1 MSLLHFQIALFS
13 NFQIKFMQIR
23 ARLTLQFTLLVSVI
37 VLAIFV
43 VIYWL
48 RNNYIEEEFYKRL
61 TQKASTSAE
70 LLVTVKEVNAKLLK
84 KIQKVNNDVLYRE
97 NLIIYDYKNI
107 KVFSG
112 NDTIRFKVT
121 PEMLNQVQKQHRA
134 KFKQGDF
141 KIVGMLYIDPFN
153 RVVTIAGA
161 VDKAGQKD
169 LENLKNIM
177 ISLFLAMLVL
187 VSLLGRYFAA
197 RALAPISEVIRQV
210 QSIYPQNVNQRL
222 TIQNPKDEIG
232 RLTATFNELL
242 ERIAEVFRLQNLF
255 VSNVSHEMKNPLMKI
270 GSQIDVALLKGR
282 SPEEYLSTLQSVRQD
297 IREMGQLSNTLLE
310 LAKVSDLNH
319 KLMYDEV
326 RLDET
331 IWEAGDLL
339 LQAEQK
345 YQVQVDFADGLEEDT
360 QLVVKGNA
368 QLLKTAFVNLMEN
381 GCKFSENHSV
391 KVSLHF
397 EKDHIE
403 VQFTNSGVMEKTEM
417 DLIFEPFYRSQNT
430 ASIKGY
436 GVGLSLVNRIVKL
449 HGGNIKVQSLDNQT
463 VFILWLPYSVG
474 AFQPLT

>member
-1 MSLLHFQIALFS
+1 
-13 NFQIKFMQIR
+13 MQIR

-37 VLAIFV
+37 VLAIFG

-48 RNNYIEEEFYKRL
+48 RLNYIEDEFYKRL
-61 TQKASTSAE
+61 TQKASTITKLYLTIE
-70 LLVTVKEVNAKLLK
+70 KVNSRKLLK
-84 KIQKVNNDVLYRE
+84 KIQKANYDVFYRE
-97 NLIIYDYKNI
+97 NLFIYDYNKPEF
-107 KVFSG
+107 FSI
-112 NDTIRFKVT
+112 NDTIRFT
-121 PEMLNQVQKQHRA
+121 TTTDFLNQVLKNRVVRL
-134 KFKQGDF
+134 KKSEY
-141 KIVGMLYIDPFN
+141 KIVGMYHIDRFN
-153 RVVTIAGA
+153 KFIAIAGGE
-161 VDKAGQKD
+161 DLAGQKD

-187 VSLLGRYFAA
+187 VSLVGWYFAA
-197 RALAPISEVIRQV
+197 RALSPISEVIQQV

-222 TIQNPKDEIG
+222 TIKNPKDEIG
-232 RLTATFNELL
+232 QLTATFNELL

-270 GSQIDVALLKGR
+270 GSQIDVALLKER
-282 SPEEYLSTLQSVRQD
+282 TPEQYLSTLQSVRQD

-339 LQAEQK
+339 LQAEQN
-345 YQVQVDFADGLEEDT
+345 YQVQVDFADELEEDT

-403 VQFTNSGVMEKTEM
+403 VQFTNSGVMEKPEM

-430 ASIKGY
+430 SNIKGY

-449 HGGNIKVQSLDNQT
+449 HGGNINVQSLDNQT
-463 VFILWLPYSVG
+463 IFVLWLPYSVG
-474 AFQPLT
+474 AVRA

>member
-1 MSLLHFQIALFS
+1 
-13 NFQIKFMQIR
+13 MQIR
-23 ARLTLQFTLLVSVI
+23 AKLTLQFTLLVSVI

-48 RNNYIEEEFYKRL
+48 RYNYVEEEFYKRL

-70 LLVTVKEVNAKLLK
+70 LLLTEKEVNAKLLK
-84 KIQKVNNDVLYRE
+84 KINKKNNDVLYRE
-97 NLIIYDYKNI
+97 NLTIYDYKNLGI
-107 KVFSG
+107 YRT
-112 NDTIRFKVT
+112 NDTSGFKT
-121 PEMLNQVQKQHRA
+121 TYEMLNQVRKQRTVR
-134 KFKQGDF
+134 FKQNDF
-141 KIVGMLYIDPFN
+141 KIVGMLYTDRFN

-161 VDKAGQKD
+161 VDLAGEKD
-169 LENLKNIM
+169 LKNLRNTMFWIFVAV
-177 ISLFLAMLVL
+177 LLVVTL
-187 VSLLGRYFAA
+187 SGYYFAV
-197 RALAPISEVIRQV
+197 RALAPISEVIKQV
-210 QSIYPQNVNQRL
+210 KTIYPQNVNQRL

-232 RLTATFNELL
+232 QLTATFNELL
-242 ERIAEVFRLQNLF
+242 ERLGEVFRLQNLF

-270 GSQIDVALLKGR
+270 GTQIDVALLKSR
-282 SPEEYLSTLQSVRQD
+282 TPDEYLSTLQSVRQD

-339 LQAEQK
+339 LQAENN
-345 YQVQVDFADGLEEDT
+345 YQVQVDFADELEEDS

-397 EKDHIE
+397 MKNCIE
-403 VQFTNSGVMEKTEM
+403 VQFANQGKMDKPEM

-430 ASIKGY
+430 ANIKGY

-449 HGGNIKVQSLDNQT
+449 HGGNIEVQSTDNQT
-463 VFILWLPYSVG
+463 VFQISLPYSINLLK
-474 AFQPLT
+474 A

>member
-1 MSLLHFQIALFS
+1 
-13 NFQIKFMQIR
+13 MQIR

-37 VLAIFV
+37 VLAIFG

-48 RNNYIEEEFYKRL
+48 RLNYIEAEFYKRL

-84 KIQKVNNDVLYRE
+84 KIQKVNNDVLFRE
-97 NLIIYDYKNI
+97 NLFIYDYKNV
-107 KVFSG
+107 KVLSA
-112 NDTIRFKVT
+112 NDTIRFKIT
-121 PEMLNQVQKQHRA
+121 PEMLNQVQKQHKV
-134 KFKQGDF
+134 KFKQGEF
-141 KIVGMLYIDPFN
+141 KIVGMLYIDRYN
-153 RVVTIAGA
+153 RVVTVAGA
-161 VDKAGQKD
+161 VDQAGQKD

-197 RALAPISEVIRQV
+197 RALSPISEVIQQV

-222 TIQNPKDEIG
+222 TIKNPKDEIG
-232 RLTATFNELL
+232 QLTATFNELL

-282 SPEEYLSTLQSVRQD
+282 TPEQYLATLQSVRQD

-319 KLMYDEV
+319 KLMYDEI

-339 LQAEQK
+339 LQAEQN

-391 KVSLHF
+391 KVSLHV

-403 VQFTNSGVMEKTEM
+403 VQFTNSGIMEKSEM

-449 HGGNIKVQSLDNQT
+449 HGGNITLQSLDNQT
-463 VFILWLPYSVG
+463 VFVLWLPYSVG
-474 AFQPLT
+474 AAFRA

>member
-1 MSLLHFQIALFS
+1 
-13 NFQIKFMQIR
+13 MQIR
-23 ARLTLQFTLLVSVI
+23 AKLTLQFTLLVSVI

-48 RNNYIEEEFYKRL
+48 RYNYVEEEFYKRL

-70 LLVTVKEVNAKLLK
+70 ILATVKEVNAKLLK
-84 KIQKVNNDVLYRE
+84 KINKKNNDVLYRE
-97 NLIIYDYKNI
+97 NLTIYDYKNLGI
-107 KVFSG
+107 YRT
-112 NDTIRFKVT
+112 NDTSGFKT
-121 PEMLNQVQKQHRA
+121 TYDMLNQVRKLRTVR
-134 KFKQGDF
+134 FKQNEF
-141 KIVGMLYIDPFN
+141 KIVGMLYTDRFN
-153 RVVTIAGA
+153 RIVTIAGA
-161 VDKAGQKD
+161 VDLAGEKD
-169 LENLKNIM
+169 LKNLRNTM
-177 ISLFLAMLVL
+177 IWIFVGVLVL
-187 VSLLGRYFAA
+187 VTLLGYYFAV
-197 RALAPISEVIRQV
+197 RALAPISEVIKQV
-210 QSIYPQNVNQRL
+210 KTIYPQNVNQRL

-232 RLTATFNELL
+232 QLTATFNELL
-242 ERIAEVFRLQNLF
+242 ERLGEVFRLQNLF

-270 GSQIDVALLKGR
+270 GTQIDVALLKSR
-282 SPEEYLSTLQSVRQD
+282 SPEEYLSILQSVRQD

-339 LQAEQK
+339 LQAENN
-345 YQVQVDFADGLEEDT
+345 YQVQVDFADELEEDS

-397 EKDHIE
+397 LKNYIE
-403 VQFTNSGVMEKTEM
+403 VQFVNQGQMAKPDM

-430 ASIKGY
+430 ANIKGY

-449 HGGNIKVQSLDNQT
+449 HGGNIEVQSTDNQT
-463 VFILWLPYSVG
+463 VFQISLPYSINLVKN
-474 AFQPLT
+474 

>member
-1 MSLLHFQIALFS
+1 
-13 NFQIKFMQIR
+13 MQIR
-23 ARLTLQFTLLVSVI
+23 AKLTLQFTLLVSVI

-48 RNNYIEEEFYKRL
+48 RYNYVEEEFYKRL

-84 KIQKVNNDVLYRE
+84 KINKKNNDVLYRE
-97 NLIIYDYKNI
+97 NLTIYDYKNLGI
-107 KVFSG
+107 YRT
-112 NDTIRFKVT
+112 NDTSGFKT
-121 PEMLNQVQKQHRA
+121 TYDMLNQVRKQR
-134 KFKQGDF
+134 KVRFKQDDF
-141 KIVGMLYIDPFN
+141 KIVGMLYTDRFN

-161 VDKAGQKD
+161 VDLAGEKD
-169 LENLKNIM
+169 LKNLLNTM
-177 ISLFLAMLVL
+177 IWIFVAVLLLVT
-187 VSLLGRYFAA
+187 LLGYYFAV
-197 RALAPISEVIRQV
+197 RALAPISEVIKQV
-210 QSIYPQNVNQRL
+210 KTIYPQNVNQRL

-232 RLTATFNELL
+232 QLTATFNELL
-242 ERIAEVFRLQNLF
+242 ERLGEVFRLQNLF

-270 GSQIDVALLKGR
+270 GTQIDVALLKAR
-282 SPEEYLSTLQSVRQD
+282 TPDEYLNTLQSVRQD

-339 LQAEQK
+339 LQAENN
-345 YQVQVDFADGLEEDT
+345 YQVQVDFADELEEDS

-397 EKDHIE
+397 MKNCIE
-403 VQFTNSGVMEKTEM
+403 VQFANQGKMDKPEM

-430 ASIKGY
+430 ANIKGY

-449 HGGNIKVQSLDNQT
+449 HGGNIEVQSTDNQT
-463 VFILWLPYSVG
+463 VFQISLPYSINLVKS
-474 AFQPLT
+474 

>member
-1 MSLLHFQIALFS
+1 
-13 NFQIKFMQIR
+13 MQIR

-37 VLAIFV
+37 VLAIFGL
-43 VIYWL
+43 IYWL
-48 RNNYIEEEFYKRL
+48 RLNYIEDEFYKRL

-97 NLIIYDYKNI
+97 NLIIYDYKNV

-121 PEMLNQVQKQHRA
+121 PEMLNQVQKQHFA
-134 KFKQGDF
+134 KFKQGEF
-141 KIVGMLYIDPFN
+141 KIVGMLYIDRFN

-161 VDKAGQKD
+161 VDNAGQKD
-169 LENLKNIM
+169 LEYLKNIM
-177 ISLFLAMLVL
+177 IWLFLGTLVL
-187 VSLLGRYFAA
+187 VSLVGWYFAA
-197 RALAPISEVIRQV
+197 RALSPISEVIQQV

-270 GSQIDVALLKGR
+270 GSQIDVVMLKER
-282 SPEEYLSTLQSVRQD
+282 TPEQYLSTLQSVRQD

-345 YQVQVDFADGLEEDT
+345 YQLLVDFADELEEDT

-381 GCKFSENHSV
+381 GCKFSENHAV

-403 VQFTNSGVMEKTEM
+403 VQFSNKGKMEKSEI

-430 ASIKGY
+430 ANIKGY

-449 HGGNIKVQSLDNQT
+449 HGGNINVQSLDNQT
-463 VFILWLPYSVG
+463 VFVLWLPYSVG
-474 AFQPLT
+474 GVK

>member
-1 MSLLHFQIALFS
+1 
-13 NFQIKFMQIR
+13 MQIR

-48 RNNYIEEEFYKRL
+48 RNNYIEDEFYKRL

-84 KIQKVNNDVLYRE
+84 KIQKANNDVLYRE

-121 PEMLNQVQKQHRA
+121 PEMLNQVQKQHFA

-141 KIVGMLYIDPFN
+141 KIVGMLYTDRFN
-153 RVVTIAGA
+153 RVVTVAGA

-197 RALAPISEVIRQV
+197 RALSPISEVIQQV

-222 TIQNPKDEIG
+222 TIKNPKDEIG
-232 RLTATFNELL
+232 QLTATFNELL

-282 SPEEYLSTLQSVRQD
+282 TPEQYLAILQSVRQD

-339 LQAEQK
+339 LQAEQN

-403 VQFTNSGVMEKTEM
+403 VQFTNSGIMEKTEM

-463 VFILWLPYSVG
+463 VFVLWLPYSVG
-474 AFQPLT
+474 AVRA

>member
-1 MSLLHFQIALFS
+1 
-13 NFQIKFMQIR
+13 MQIR

-48 RNNYIEEEFYKRL
+48 RNNYIEDEFYKRL

-84 KIQKVNNDVLYRE
+84 KIQKANNDVLYRE

-134 KFKQGDF
+134 RFKQGDF
-141 KIVGMLYIDPFN
+141 KIVGMLYTDRFN
-153 RVVTIAGA
+153 RVVTVAGA

-197 RALAPISEVIRQV
+197 RALSPISEVIQQV

-222 TIQNPKDEIG
+222 TIKNSKDEIG
-232 RLTATFNELL
+232 QLTATFNELL

-282 SPEEYLSTLQSVRQD
+282 TPEQYLATLQSVRQD

-381 GCKFSENHSV
+381 GCKFSDNHSV
-391 KVSLHF
+391 RVSLHF

-403 VQFTNSGVMEKTEM
+403 VQFTNNGIMEKPEM

-449 HGGNIKVQSLDNQT
+449 HGGNITVQSLDQQT
-463 VFILWLPYSVG
+463 IFVLWLPYSVG
-474 AFQPLT
+474 GIRI

>member
-1 MSLLHFQIALFS
+1 
-13 NFQIKFMQIR
+13 MQIR

-48 RNNYIEEEFYKRL
+48 RNDYIEDEFYKRL
-61 TQKASTSAE
+61 TQKASTITKLYLTIE
-70 LLVTVKEVNAKLLK
+70 KVNSRKLLK
-84 KIQKVNNDVLYRE
+84 KIQKANYDVFYRE
-97 NLIIYDYKNI
+97 NLFIYDYNKSEF
-107 KVFSG
+107 FSL
-112 NDTIRFKVT
+112 NDTIRFKT
-121 PEMLNQVQKQHRA
+121 TTDFLNQVLKNRLVRL
-134 KFKQGDF
+134 KKSEY
-141 KIVGMLYIDPFN
+141 KIVGMYHIDRFN
-153 RVVTIAGA
+153 KFIAIAGA
-161 VDKAGQKD
+161 EDLAGQKD

-187 VSLLGRYFAA
+187 VSLAGWYFAA
-197 RALAPISEVIRQV
+197 RALSPISEVIQQV

-222 TIQNPKDEIG
+222 TIKNPKDEIG

-282 SPEEYLSTLQSVRQD
+282 TPEQYLATLQSVRQD

-339 LQAEQK
+339 LQAEQN

-403 VQFTNSGVMEKTEM
+403 VKFINSGVMEIPEM

-463 VFILWLPYSVG
+463 VFMLWLPYSVG
-474 AFQPLT
+474 AIRT

>member
-1 MSLLHFQIALFS
+1 
-13 NFQIKFMQIR
+13 MQIR
-23 ARLTLQFTLLVSVI
+23 AKLTLQFTLLVSVI

-48 RNNYIEEEFYKRL
+48 RYNYVEEEFYKRL

-84 KIQKVNNDVLYRE
+84 KINKINNDVLYRE
-97 NLIIYDYKNI
+97 NLAIYDYSYDKNKDI
-107 KVFSG
+107 GVYTSSDTSG
-112 NDTIRFKVT
+112 FKT
-121 PEMLNQVQKQHRA
+121 TYEMLNQVRKQRLVR
-134 KFKQGDF
+134 FKQGDF
-141 KIVGMLYIDPFN
+141 KIVGMLYIDRFK
-153 RVVTIAGA
+153 RVVTVAGA
-161 VDKAGQKD
+161 VDLSGEKD
-169 LENLKNIM
+169 LKNLRNIM
-177 ISLFLAMLVL
+177 IWIFVAVLVL
-187 VSLLGRYFAA
+187 VTLLGYYFAV
-197 RALAPISEVIRQV
+197 RALAPISEVIKQV
-210 QSIYPQNVNQRL
+210 KTIYPQNVNQRL

-232 RLTATFNELL
+232 QLTATFNELL
-242 ERIAEVFRLQNLF
+242 ERLGEVFRLQNLF

-270 GSQIDVALLKGR
+270 GTQIDVALLKSR
-282 SPEEYLSTLQSVRQD
+282 TPDEYLSTLQSVRQD

-339 LQAEQK
+339 LQAENN
-345 YQVQVDFADGLEEDT
+345 YQVQVDFADELEEDS

-381 GCKFSENHSV
+381 GCKFSENKSV

-397 EKDHIE
+397 MKSHIE
-403 VQFTNSGVMEKTEM
+403 VQFINEGQMEKPEI

-430 ASIKGY
+430 ANIKGY

-449 HGGNIKVQSLDNQT
+449 HGGNINVQSTDNQT
-463 VFILWLPYSVG
+463 IFQISLPYSINLG
-474 AFQPLT
+474 KS

>member
-1 MSLLHFQIALFS
+1 
-13 NFQIKFMQIR
+13 MQIR
-23 ARLTLQFTLLVSVI
+23 AKLTLQFTLLVSVI

-48 RNNYIEEEFYKRL
+48 RYNYVEEEFYKRL

-70 LLVTVKEVNAKLLK
+70 LLLTEQEVNAKLLK
-84 KIQKVNNDVLYRE
+84 KINKKNNDVLYRE
-97 NLIIYDYKNI
+97 NLTIYDYKNLGI
-107 KVFSG
+107 YRT
-112 NDTIRFKVT
+112 NDTSGFKT
-121 PEMLNQVQKQHRA
+121 TYEMLNQVRKQRTVR
-134 KFKQGDF
+134 FKQNDF
-141 KIVGMLYIDPFN
+141 KIVGMLYTDRFN

-161 VDKAGQKD
+161 VDLAGEKD
-169 LENLKNIM
+169 LKNLRNTMFWIFVAV
-177 ISLFLAMLVL
+177 LLVVTL
-187 VSLLGRYFAA
+187 SGYYFAV
-197 RALAPISEVIRQV
+197 RALAPISEVIKQV
-210 QSIYPQNVNQRL
+210 KTIYPQNVNQRL

-232 RLTATFNELL
+232 QLTATFNELL
-242 ERIAEVFRLQNLF
+242 ERLGEVFRLQNLF

-270 GSQIDVALLKGR
+270 GTQIDVALLKSR
-282 SPEEYLSTLQSVRQD
+282 TPDEYLSTLQSVRQD

-339 LQAEQK
+339 LQAENN
-345 YQVQVDFADGLEEDT
+345 YQVQVDFADELEEDS

-397 EKDHIE
+397 MKNCIE
-403 VQFTNSGVMEKTEM
+403 VQFANQGKMDKPEM

-430 ASIKGY
+430 ANIKGY

-449 HGGNIKVQSLDNQT
+449 HGGNIEVQSTDNQT
-463 VFILWLPYSVG
+463 VFQISLPYSINLVK
-474 AFQPLT
+474 A

>member
-1 MSLLHFQIALFS
+1 
-13 NFQIKFMQIR
+13 MQIR
-23 ARLTLQFTLLVSVI
+23 AKLTLQFTLLVSVI
-37 VLAIFV
+37 VLAIFG

-48 RNNYIEEEFYKRL
+48 RLNYIEEEFYKRL

-70 LLVTVKEVNAKLLK
+70 LLVSVKEVNAKLLK
-84 KIQKVNNDVLYRE
+84 KIQKVNNDVLFRE

-121 PEMLNQVQKQHRA
+121 PEMLNQVQKQHSAR
-134 KFKQGDF
+134 FKQGDF
-141 KIVGMLYIDPFN
+141 KIVGKLYIDRFN

-177 ISLFLAMLVL
+177 ISLFLFVL
-187 VSLLGRYFAA
+187 IVVSLAGWYFAV
-197 RALAPISEVIRQV
+197 RALSPISEVIRQV

-222 TIQNPKDEIG
+222 YIQNPKDEIG

-397 EKDHIE
+397 EKDQIE
-403 VQFTNSGVMEKTEM
+403 VKFTNSGEMEKAEM

-449 HGGNIKVQSLDNQT
+449 HGGNITVQSLDNQT
-463 VFILWLPYSVG
+463 VFVLWLPYSVG
-474 AFQPLT
+474 ALLK

>member
-1 MSLLHFQIALFS
+1 
-13 NFQIKFMQIR
+13 MQIR

-48 RNNYIEEEFYKRL
+48 RNNYIEDEFYKRL
-61 TQKASTSAE
+61 TQKALTSAE

-84 KIQKVNNDVLYRE
+84 KIQTTNNDVLYRE

-112 NDTIRFKVT
+112 NDTSRFKVT
-121 PEMLNQVQKQHRA
+121 PEMLNQVQKQHFA

-141 KIVGMLYIDPFN
+141 KIVGKLYIDRFN
-153 RVVTIAGA
+153 RVVTVAGA
-161 VDKAGQKD
+161 VDQAGQKD

-177 ISLFLAMLVL
+177 ISLFLFVL
-187 VSLLGRYFAA
+187 IVVSLAGWYFSV
-197 RALAPISEVIRQV
+197 RALSPISEVIRQV

-282 SPEEYLSTLQSVRQD
+282 TPEQYLATLQSVRQD

-403 VQFTNSGVMEKTEM
+403 VQFMNSGVMEKTEM

-463 VFILWLPYSVG
+463 VFVLWLPYSVG
-474 AFQPLT
+474 SLGN

>member
-1 MSLLHFQIALFS
+1 
-13 NFQIKFMQIR
+13 
-23 ARLTLQFTLLVSVI
+23 
-37 VLAIFV
+37 
-43 VIYWL
+43 
-48 RNNYIEEEFYKRL
+48 
-61 TQKASTSAE
+61 
-70 LLVTVKEVNAKLLK
+70 
-84 KIQKVNNDVLYRE
+84 
-97 NLIIYDYKNI
+97 
-107 KVFSG
+107 
-112 NDTIRFKVT
+112 
-121 PEMLNQVQKQHRA
+121 
-134 KFKQGDF
+134 
-141 KIVGMLYIDPFN
+141 
-153 RVVTIAGA
+153 
-161 VDKAGQKD
+161 
-169 LENLKNIM
+169 
-177 ISLFLAMLVL
+177 
-187 VSLLGRYFAA
+187 
-197 RALAPISEVIRQV
+197 V

-222 TIQNPKDEIG
+222 TIKNPKDEIG
-232 RLTATFNELL
+232 QLTATFNELL
-242 ERIAEVFRLQNLF
+242 ERITEVFRLQNLF

-282 SPEEYLSTLQSVRQD
+282 TPEQYLATLQSVRQD

-381 GCKFSENHSV
+381 GCKFSENYSV

-397 EKDHIE
+397 EKDNIE
-403 VQFTNSGVMEKTEM
+403 VMFTNSGVMEQPEM

-449 HGGNIKVQSLDNQT
+449 HGGNITVQSTGNQT
-463 VFILWLPYSVG
+463 VFVLWLPYSVG
-474 AFQPLT
+474 NLGN

>member
-1 MSLLHFQIALFS
+1 
-13 NFQIKFMQIR
+13 
-23 ARLTLQFTLLVSVI
+23 
-37 VLAIFV
+37 
-43 VIYWL
+43 
-48 RNNYIEEEFYKRL
+48 
-61 TQKASTSAE
+61 
-70 LLVTVKEVNAKLLK
+70 LLK
-84 KIQKVNNDVLYRE
+84 KIQKANNDVLYRE
-97 NLIIYDYKNI
+97 NLFIYDFKNI

-121 PEMLNQVQKQHRA
+121 SEMLNQVQKQHFA

-141 KIVGMLYIDPFN
+141 KIVGMLYIDRFN
-153 RVVTIAGA
+153 RVVTVAGA

-197 RALAPISEVIRQV
+197 RALSPISEVIQQV

-222 TIQNPKDEIG
+222 TIKNPKDEIG
-232 RLTATFNELL
+232 QLTATFNELL
-242 ERIAEVFRLQNLF
+242 ERITEVFRLQNLF

-282 SPEEYLSTLQSVRQD
+282 TPEQYLATLQSVRQD

-339 LQAEQK
+339 LQAEQN
-345 YQVQVDFADGLEEDT
+345 YQVQVDFADELEEDT

-403 VQFTNSGVMEKTEM
+403 VQFTNSGIMEKTEM

-463 VFILWLPYSVG
+463 VFVLWLPYSVG
-474 AFQPLT
+474 AVRA

>member
-1 MSLLHFQIALFS
+1 
-13 NFQIKFMQIR
+13 MQIR
-23 ARLTLQFTLLVSVI
+23 AKLTVQFTVLVSVI

-48 RNNYIEEEFYKRL
+48 RYNYVEEEFYKRL
-61 TQKASTSAE
+61 TQKASTITKLYLTIE
-70 LLVTVKEVNAKLLK
+70 KVNSKKLLK
-84 KIQKVNNDVLYRE
+84 KIQKANYDVLYRE
-97 NLIIYDYKNI
+97 NLFIYDYNKAEF
-107 KVFSG
+107 FSL
-112 NDTIRFKVT
+112 NDTIRFQT
-121 PEMLNQVQKQHRA
+121 TTDFLNQVLKNRLVR
-134 KFKQGDF
+134 FKQKEY
-141 KIVGMLYIDPFN
+141 KIIGMYHIDRFN
-153 RVVTIAGA
+153 KFIAIAGA
-161 VDKAGQKD
+161 EDLAGQKD
-169 LENLKNIM
+169 LENLRSIM
-177 ISLFLAMLVL
+177 ISLFLIVLIL
-187 VSLLGRYFAA
+187 VSLLGYYFAV
-197 RALAPISEVIRQV
+197 RALAPISEVIKQV
-210 QSIYPQNVNQRL
+210 KTIYPQNVNQRL

-232 RLTATFNELL
+232 QLTATFNELL
-242 ERIAEVFRLQNLF
+242 ERLGEVFRLQNLF

-270 GSQIDVALLKGR
+270 GTQIDVALLKSR
-282 SPEEYLSTLQSVRQD
+282 TPDEYLNTLQSVRQD

-339 LQAEQK
+339 LQAENN
-345 YQVQVDFADGLEEDT
+345 YQVQVDFADELEEDS

-397 EKDHIE
+397 MKNFIE
-403 VQFTNSGVMEKTEM
+403 VQFTNQGKMAKTDM

-430 ASIKGY
+430 ANIKGY

-449 HGGNIKVQSLDNQT
+449 HGGNIEVQSTDNQT
-463 VFILWLPYSVG
+463 VFQISLPYSINLVKG
-474 AFQPLT
+474 

>member
-1 MSLLHFQIALFS
+1 
-13 NFQIKFMQIR
+13 MQIR

-43 VIYWL
+43 LIYWL
-48 RNNYIEEEFYKRL
+48 RFNYLEDEFYKRL

-70 LLVTVKEVNAKLLK
+70 LLVTVEKVNSKKLLK
-84 KIQKVNNDVLYRE
+84 KIQKANYDVFYRE
-97 NLIIYDYKNI
+97 NLFIYDYNKTEY
-107 KVFSG
+107 FSL
-112 NDTIRFKVT
+112 NDTIRFT
-121 PEMLNQVQKQHRA
+121 TTTDFLNQVLKKRVVRL
-134 KFKQGDF
+134 KKNEY
-141 KIVGMLYIDPFN
+141 KIVGKYHIDRFN
-153 RVVTIAGA
+153 KFIAIAGA
-161 VDKAGQKD
+161 EDLAGEKD
-169 LENLKNIM
+169 LEYLKNIM
-177 ISLFLAMLVL
+177 IWLFLGTLIL
-187 VSLLGRYFAA
+187 VSVVGWYFAA
-197 RALAPISEVIRQV
+197 RALSPISEVIQQV

-270 GSQIDVALLKGR
+270 GSQIDVAMLKER
-282 SPEEYLSTLQSVRQD
+282 TPEQYLSTLQSVRQD

-345 YQVQVDFADGLEEDT
+345 YQVQVDFADGLEDDT

-403 VQFTNSGVMEKTEM
+403 VQFSNKGKMEKSEI

-430 ASIKGY
+430 ANIKGY

-449 HGGNIKVQSLDNQT
+449 HGGNIKVHSLDNQT
-463 VFILWLPYSVG
+463 VFVLWLPYSVG
-474 AFQPLT
+474 GVHK

>member
-1 MSLLHFQIALFS
+1 
-13 NFQIKFMQIR
+13 MQIR
-23 ARLTLQFTLLVSVI
+23 AKLTLQFTLLVSVI

-48 RNNYIEEEFYKRL
+48 RNNYIEDEFYKRL

-70 LLVTVKEVNAKLLK
+70 LLVTIKEVNAKLLK
-84 KIQKVNNDVLYRE
+84 KIQKANNDVLYRE

-121 PEMLNQVQKQHRA
+121 TEMLNQVQKQHYAR
-134 KFKQGDF
+134 FKQGDF
-141 KIVGMLYIDPFN
+141 KIVGMLYTDRFN
-153 RVVTIAGA
+153 RVVTVAGA
-161 VDKAGQKD
+161 VDKSGQKD

-187 VSLLGRYFAA
+187 VSLAGRYFAA
-197 RALAPISEVIRQV
+197 RALSPISQVIQQV

-282 SPEEYLSTLQSVRQD
+282 TPEQYLATLQSVRQD

-391 KVSLHF
+391 KVTLHF

-403 VQFTNSGVMEKTEM
+403 VHFTNNGIMEKPEM

-449 HGGNIKVQSLDNQT
+449 HGGNITVQSLDNQT
-463 VFILWLPYSVG
+463 VFVLWLPYSVG
-474 AFQPLT
+474 AMR

>member
-1 MSLLHFQIALFS
+1 MYHIDRFNKFIA
-13 NFQIKFMQIR
+13 
-23 ARLTLQFTLLVSVI
+23 
-37 VLAIFV
+37 
-43 VIYWL
+43 
-48 RNNYIEEEFYKRL
+48 
-61 TQKASTSAE
+61 
-70 LLVTVKEVNAKLLK
+70 
-84 KIQKVNNDVLYRE
+84 
-97 NLIIYDYKNI
+97 
-107 KVFSG
+107 
-112 NDTIRFKVT
+112 
-121 PEMLNQVQKQHRA
+121 
-134 KFKQGDF
+134 
-141 KIVGMLYIDPFN
+141 
-153 RVVTIAGA
+153 IAGGE
-161 VDKAGQKD
+161 DLAGQKD

-187 VSLLGRYFAA
+187 VSLVGWYFAA
-197 RALAPISEVIRQV
+197 RALSPISEVIQQV

-222 TIQNPKDEIG
+222 TIKNPKDEIG
-232 RLTATFNELL
+232 QLTATFNELL

-270 GSQIDVALLKGR
+270 GSQIDVALLKER
-282 SPEEYLSTLQSVRQD
+282 TPEQYLSTLQSVRQD

-339 LQAEQK
+339 LQAEQN
-345 YQVQVDFADGLEEDT
+345 YQVQVDFADELEEDT

-403 VQFTNSGVMEKTEM
+403 VQFTNSGVMEKPEM

-430 ASIKGY
+430 SNIKGY

-449 HGGNIKVQSLDNQT
+449 HGGNINVQSLDNQT
-463 VFILWLPYSVG
+463 IFVLWLPYSVG
-474 AFQPLT
+474 AVRA

>member
-1 MSLLHFQIALFS
+1 
-13 NFQIKFMQIR
+13 MQIR

-84 KIQKVNNDVLYRE
+84 KIQKANNDVLYRE

-121 PEMLNQVQKQHRA
+121 PEMLNQVQKQHFA

-141 KIVGMLYIDPFN
+141 KIVGMLYIDRFN

-197 RALAPISEVIRQV
+197 RALAPISEVIQQV

-222 TIQNPKDEIG
+222 TIKNSKDEIG

-339 LQAEQK
+339 LQAEQS

-403 VQFTNSGVMEKTEM
+403 VQFTNSGVMEKPEM

-449 HGGNIKVQSLDNQT
+449 HGGNITVQSLDNQT
-463 VFILWLPYSVG
+463 VFVLWLPYSVG
-474 AFQPLT
+474 TVHP

>member
-1 MSLLHFQIALFS
+1 
-13 NFQIKFMQIR
+13 MQIR

-37 VLAIFV
+37 VLAIFG

-48 RNNYIEEEFYKRL
+48 RNNYIEDEFYKRL

-84 KIQKVNNDVLYRE
+84 KIQKTNNDVLYRE

-121 PEMLNQVQKQHRA
+121 TEMLNQVQKQHFA

-141 KIVGMLYIDPFN
+141 KIVGMLYADRFN
-153 RVVTIAGA
+153 RVVTVAGA

-169 LENLKNIM
+169 LENLENIM
-177 ISLFLAMLVL
+177 ISLFLFVL
-187 VSLLGRYFAA
+187 IVVSLAGWYFAV
-197 RALAPISEVIRQV
+197 RALSPISEVIRQV

-282 SPEEYLSTLQSVRQD
+282 TPEQYLVTLQSVRQD

-339 LQAEQK
+339 LQAEQN

-403 VQFTNSGVMEKTEM
+403 VQFTNSGIMEKSEM

-449 HGGNIKVQSLDNQT
+449 HGGNITVQSLDNQT
-463 VFILWLPYSVG
+463 VFVLWLPYSVG
-474 AFQPLT
+474 AVRAFQ

>member
-1 MSLLHFQIALFS
+1 
-13 NFQIKFMQIR
+13 MQIR
-23 ARLTLQFTLLVSVI
+23 AKLTLQFTLLVSVI

-48 RNNYIEEEFYKRL
+48 RHNYIEDEFYKRL
-61 TQKASTSAE
+61 TQKATTSAE
-70 LLVTVKEVNAKLLK
+70 LLVSVKEVNAKLLK
-84 KIQKVNNDVLYRE
+84 KIEKANNDVLYRE
-97 NLIIYDYKNI
+97 NLIIYDYKNL
-107 KVFSG
+107 KVYSR
-112 NDTIRFKVT
+112 NDTSRFKIS
-121 PEMLNQVQKQHRA
+121 PEMLNQIRKQHFAR
-134 KFKQGDF
+134 FKQGEF
-141 KIVGMLYIDPFN
+141 KIVGMLYTDRFN
-153 RVVTIAGA
+153 RVVTVAGA
-161 VDKAGQKD
+161 VDVSGKKD
-169 LENLKNIM
+169 LQNLLGIM
-177 ISLFLAMLVL
+177 IWLFLCVFLLVTF
-187 VSLLGRYFAA
+187 VGYYFSV
-197 RALAPISEVIRQV
+197 RALSPISEVIQQV
-210 QSIYPQNVNQRL
+210 QTIYPQNVNQRL

-242 ERIAEVFRLQNLF
+242 ERISEVFRLQNLF

-270 GSQIDVALLKGR
+270 GSQIDVALLKSR
-282 SPEEYLSTLQSVRQD
+282 SPEEYLATLQSVRQD

-339 LQAEQK
+339 LQAEQN
-345 YQVQVDFADGLEEDT
+345 YQVQVDFADELEEDT

-381 GCKFSENHSV
+381 GCKFSENHLV

-397 EKDHIE
+397 MKDHIE
-403 VQFTNSGVMEKTEM
+403 VRFTNQGKMEKPEI

-449 HGGNIKVQSLDNQT
+449 HGGNIKVQCVGNQT
-463 VFILWLPYSVG
+463 VFVLWLPYSVG
-474 AFQPLT
+474 GKVGIG

>member
-1 MSLLHFQIALFS
+1 
-13 NFQIKFMQIR
+13 MQIR
-23 ARLTLQFTLLVSVI
+23 AKLTLQFTLLVSVI

-84 KIQKVNNDVLYRE
+84 KIQKANNDVLYRE

-121 PEMLNQVQKQHRA
+121 PEMLNQVQKQHSA

-141 KIVGMLYIDPFN
+141 KIVGMLYIDRFN

-161 VDKAGQKD
+161 VDQAGQKD

-177 ISLFLAMLVL
+177 ISLFLFVL
-187 VSLLGRYFAA
+187 IVVSLAGWYFAV
-197 RALAPISEVIRQV
+197 RALSPISEVIRQV

-222 TIQNPKDEIG
+222 YIQNPKDEIG

-403 VQFTNSGVMEKTEM
+403 VKFTNSGEMEKAEM

-449 HGGNIKVQSLDNQT
+449 HGGNITVQSLDNQT
-463 VFILWLPYSVG
+463 FFVLWLPYSVG
-474 AFQPLT
+474 ALLK

>member
-1 MSLLHFQIALFS
+1 
-13 NFQIKFMQIR
+13 MQIR
-23 ARLTLQFTLLVSVI
+23 AKLTLQFTLLVSVI

-48 RNNYIEEEFYKRL
+48 RYNYVEEEFYKRL

-70 LLVTVKEVNAKLLK
+70 ILTTVKEVNAKLLK
-84 KIQKVNNDVLYRE
+84 KINKKNNDVLYRE
-97 NLIIYDYKNI
+97 NLTIYDYKNLGI
-107 KVFSG
+107 YRT
-112 NDTIRFKVT
+112 NDTSGFKT
-121 PEMLNQVQKQHRA
+121 TYDMLNQVRKQRTVR
-134 KFKQGDF
+134 FKQDDF
-141 KIVGMLYIDPFN
+141 KIVGMLYTDRFN

-161 VDKAGQKD
+161 VDLAGEKD
-169 LENLKNIM
+169 LKNLRSIM
-177 ISLFLAMLVL
+177 LWIFVSVLLV
-187 VSLLGRYFAA
+187 VTLLGYYFAV
-197 RALAPISEVIRQV
+197 RALAPISEVIKQV
-210 QSIYPQNVNQRL
+210 KTIYPQNVNQRL

-232 RLTATFNELL
+232 QLTATFNELL
-242 ERIAEVFRLQNLF
+242 ERLGEVFRLQNLF

-270 GSQIDVALLKGR
+270 GTQIDVALLKSR
-282 SPEEYLSTLQSVRQD
+282 TTEEYLSILQSVRQD

-339 LQAEQK
+339 LQAENN
-345 YQVQVDFADGLEEDT
+345 YQVQVDFADELEEDS

-381 GCKFSENHSV
+381 GCKFSKDHSV

-397 EKDHIE
+397 MKNFIE
-403 VQFTNSGVMEKTEM
+403 VQFTNQGEMAKPDM

-430 ASIKGY
+430 ANIKGY

-449 HGGNIKVQSLDNQT
+449 HGGNIEVQSTDNQT
-463 VFILWLPYSVG
+463 VFQISLPYSINLVKG
-474 AFQPLT
+474 

>member
-1 MSLLHFQIALFS
+1 
-13 NFQIKFMQIR
+13 MQIR

-48 RNNYIEEEFYKRL
+48 RNNYIEDEFYKRL

-84 KIQKVNNDVLYRE
+84 KIQKANNDVLYRE

-121 PEMLNQVQKQHRA
+121 PEMLNQVQKQHFA

-141 KIVGMLYIDPFN
+141 KIVGMLYTDRFN
-153 RVVTIAGA
+153 RVVTVAGA

-197 RALAPISEVIRQV
+197 RALSPISEVIKQV

-222 TIQNPKDEIG
+222 TIKNPKDEIG
-232 RLTATFNELL
+232 QLTATFNELL

-282 SPEEYLSTLQSVRQD
+282 TPEQYLATLQSVRQD

-339 LQAEQK
+339 LQAEQN
-345 YQVQVDFADGLEEDT
+345 YQVQVDFADELEEDT

-403 VQFTNSGVMEKTEM
+403 VWFTNSGIMEKTEM

-463 VFILWLPYSVG
+463 IFVLWLPYSVG
-474 AFQPLT
+474 AIRA

>member
-1 MSLLHFQIALFS
+1 
-13 NFQIKFMQIR
+13 MQIR
-23 ARLTLQFTLLVSVI
+23 AKLTLQFTLLVSVI

-84 KIQKVNNDVLYRE
+84 KIQKANNDVLYRE

-121 PEMLNQVQKQHRA
+121 PEMLNQVQKQHSA

-141 KIVGMLYIDPFN
+141 KIVGMLYIDRFN

-161 VDKAGQKD
+161 VDQAGQKD

-177 ISLFLAMLVL
+177 ISLFLFVL
-187 VSLLGRYFAA
+187 IVVSLAGWYFAV
-197 RALAPISEVIRQV
+197 RALSPISEVIRQV

-403 VQFTNSGVMEKTEM
+403 VKFTNSGEMEKAEM

-449 HGGNIKVQSLDNQT
+449 HGGNITVQSLDNQT
-463 VFILWLPYSVG
+463 FFVLWLPYSVG
-474 AFQPLT
+474 ALLK

>member
-1 MSLLHFQIALFS
+1 
-13 NFQIKFMQIR
+13 MQIR
-23 ARLTLQFTLLVSVI
+23 AKLTLQFTLLVSVI

-48 RNNYIEEEFYKRL
+48 RNNYIEDEFYKRL

-84 KIQKVNNDVLYRE
+84 KIQKANNDVLYRE

-121 PEMLNQVQKQHRA
+121 PEMLNQVQKQHFA
-134 KFKQGDF
+134 KFKQGEF
-141 KIVGMLYIDPFN
+141 KIVGKLYTDRFN
-153 RVVTIAGA
+153 RVVTVAGA

-177 ISLFLAMLVL
+177 ISLFLFVL
-187 VSLLGRYFAA
+187 IVVSLAGWYFAV
-197 RALAPISEVIRQV
+197 RALSPISEVIRQV

-270 GSQIDVALLKGR
+270 GSQIDVALLKER
-282 SPEEYLSTLQSVRQD
+282 SPEQYLVTLQSVRQD

-339 LQAEQK
+339 LQAEQN

-403 VQFTNSGVMEKTEM
+403 VQFTNSGEMEKSEM

-463 VFILWLPYSVG
+463 IFVLWLPYSVG
-474 AFQPLT
+474 AVRA

>member
-1 MSLLHFQIALFS
+1 
-13 NFQIKFMQIR
+13 MQIR
-23 ARLTLQFTLLVSVI
+23 ARLTIQFTLLVSVI

-48 RNNYIEEEFYKRL
+48 RNNYIEDEFYKRL

-84 KIQKVNNDVLYRE
+84 KIQKTNNDVLYRE
-97 NLIIYDYKNI
+97 SLTIYDYNYDKNKDI
-107 KVFSG
+107 GVYAS
-112 NDTIRFKVT
+112 NDTSGFKTTVD
-121 PEMLNQVQKQHRA
+121 MLNQVRKQRFV

-141 KIVGMLYIDPFN
+141 KIVGMLYIDRFK
-153 RVVTIAGA
+153 RVVTVAGA

-197 RALAPISEVIRQV
+197 RALSPISEVIQQV

-222 TIQNPKDEIG
+222 TIKNPKDEIG
-232 RLTATFNELL
+232 QLTATFNELL

-270 GSQIDVALLKGR
+270 GSQIDVSLLKER
-282 SPEEYLSTLQSVRQD
+282 TPEQYLATLESVRQD

-310 LAKVSDLNH
+310 LAKVSDLNQ

-339 LQAEQK
+339 LQAEQN

-360 QLVVKGNA
+360 QLVVN
-368 QLLKTAFVNLMEN
+368 
-381 GCKFSENHSV
+381 
-391 KVSLHF
+391 
-397 EKDHIE
+397 
-403 VQFTNSGVMEKTEM
+403 
-417 DLIFEPFYRSQNT
+417 
-430 ASIKGY
+430 
-436 GVGLSLVNRIVKL
+436 
-449 HGGNIKVQSLDNQT
+449 
-463 VFILWLPYSVG
+463 
-474 AFQPLT
+474 FQKIIP

>member
-1 MSLLHFQIALFS
+1 
-13 NFQIKFMQIR
+13 MQIR

-48 RNNYIEEEFYKRL
+48 RNNYIEDEFYKRL

-84 KIQKVNNDVLYRE
+84 KIQKANNDVLYRE
-97 NLIIYDYKNI
+97 NLFIYDFKNI

-121 PEMLNQVQKQHRA
+121 SEMLNQVQKQHFA

-141 KIVGMLYIDPFN
+141 KIVGMLYIDRFN
-153 RVVTIAGA
+153 RVVTVAGA

-197 RALAPISEVIRQV
+197 RALSPISEVIQQV

-222 TIQNPKDEIG
+222 TIKNPKDEIG
-232 RLTATFNELL
+232 QLTATFNELL
-242 ERIAEVFRLQNLF
+242 ERITEVFRLQNLF

-282 SPEEYLSTLQSVRQD
+282 TPEQYLATLQSVRQD

-339 LQAEQK
+339 LQAEQN
-345 YQVQVDFADGLEEDT
+345 YQVQVDFADELEEDT

-381 GCKFSENHSV
+381 GCKFSKNHSV

-403 VQFTNSGVMEKTEM
+403 VQFTNSGIMEKTEM

-463 VFILWLPYSVG
+463 VFVLWLPYSVG
-474 AFQPLT
+474 AVRA

>member
-1 MSLLHFQIALFS
+1 
-13 NFQIKFMQIR
+13 MQIR
-23 ARLTLQFTLLVSVI
+23 AKLTLQFTLLVSVI

-48 RNNYIEEEFYKRL
+48 RHNYIEDEFYKRL
-61 TQKASTSAE
+61 TQKATTSAE

-84 KIQKVNNDVLYRE
+84 KIEKANNDVLYRE
-97 NLIIYDYKNI
+97 NLIIYDYKNL
-107 KVFSG
+107 KVYSR
-112 NDTIRFKVT
+112 NDTSRFKIS
-121 PEMLNQVQKQHRA
+121 PEMLNKIRKQHFAR
-134 KFKQGDF
+134 FKQGDF
-141 KIVGMLYIDPFN
+141 KIVGMLYTDRFN
-153 RVVTIAGA
+153 RVVTVAGA
-161 VDKAGQKD
+161 VDVSGEKD
-169 LENLKNIM
+169 LENLFNTM
-177 ISLFLAMLVL
+177 IWLFLIVFLLVTF
-187 VSLLGRYFAA
+187 VGYYFSV
-197 RALAPISEVIRQV
+197 RALSPISEVIQQV
-210 QSIYPQNVNQRL
+210 QTIYPQNVNQRL

-242 ERIAEVFRLQNLF
+242 ERISEVFRLQNLF

-270 GSQIDVALLKGR
+270 GAQIDVALLKSR
-282 SPEEYLSTLQSVRQD
+282 SPEEYLATLQSVRQD

-339 LQAEQK
+339 LQAEQN
-345 YQVQVDFADGLEEDT
+345 YQVQVDFADELEEDT

-381 GCKFSENHSV
+381 GCKFSDNHLV

-397 EKDHIE
+397 LKDHIE
-403 VQFTNSGVMEKTEM
+403 VQFTNQGKMEKPEM

-449 HGGNIKVQSLDNQT
+449 HGGNIKVQCVDNQT

-474 AFQPLT
+474 GKLVTG

>member
-1 MSLLHFQIALFS
+1 
-13 NFQIKFMQIR
+13 MQIR

-37 VLAIFV
+37 VLAIFG

-48 RNNYIEEEFYKRL
+48 RLNYIEAEFYKRL

-84 KIQKVNNDVLYRE
+84 KIQKVNNDVLFRE
-97 NLIIYDYKNI
+97 NLFIYDYKNV
-107 KVFSG
+107 KVLSA
-112 NDTIRFKVT
+112 NDTIRFKIT
-121 PEMLNQVQKQHRA
+121 PEMLNQVQKQHKV
-134 KFKQGDF
+134 KFKQGEF
-141 KIVGMLYIDPFN
+141 KIVGMLYIDRYN
-153 RVVTIAGA
+153 RVVTVAGA
-161 VDKAGQKD
+161 VDQAGQKD

-197 RALAPISEVIRQV
+197 RALSPISEVIQQV

-222 TIQNPKDEIG
+222 TIKNPKDEIG
-232 RLTATFNELL
+232 QLTATFNELL

-282 SPEEYLSTLQSVRQD
+282 TPEQYLATLQSVRQD

-319 KLMYDEV
+319 KLMYDEI

-339 LQAEQK
+339 LQAEQN

-403 VQFTNSGVMEKTEM
+403 VQFTNNGIMEKSEM

-430 ASIKGY
+430 ARIKGY

-449 HGGNIKVQSLDNQT
+449 HGGNITLQSLDNQT
-463 VFILWLPYSVG
+463 VFVLWLPYSVG
-474 AFQPLT
+474 AAFRA

>member
-1 MSLLHFQIALFS
+1 
-13 NFQIKFMQIR
+13 MQIR
-23 ARLTLQFTLLVSVI
+23 AKLTLQFTLLVSVI

-84 KIQKVNNDVLYRE
+84 KIQKANNDVLYRE

-121 PEMLNQVQKQHRA
+121 PEMLNQVQKQHSA

-141 KIVGMLYIDPFN
+141 KIVGMLYIDRFN

-161 VDKAGQKD
+161 VDQAGQKD

-177 ISLFLAMLVL
+177 ISLFLFVL
-187 VSLLGRYFAA
+187 IVVSLAGWYFAV
-197 RALAPISEVIRQV
+197 RALSPISEVIRQV

-222 TIQNPKDEIG
+222 SIQNPKDEIG

-403 VQFTNSGVMEKTEM
+403 VKFTNSGEMEKAEM

-449 HGGNIKVQSLDNQT
+449 HGGNITVQSLDNQT
-463 VFILWLPYSVG
+463 VFVLWLPYSVG
-474 AFQPLT
+474 ALLK